1 MTKGMLREAR
11 KLANKNVKIFSSR
24 LSEEVAL
31 VGVEPSAILCFRDE
45 YVDLV
50 DEALEGDAR
59 RMAPYAMVIEEF
71 LWKEIQLGNI
81 DQEMFVDLPQK
92 ILLHTHCQQTA
103 WKLQQPAASL
113 LAFPKGYEVEIVHSG
128 CCEMAGSFG
137 YEKEHYAISM

>member
-81 DQEMFVDLPQK
+81 EEEMFVDLPQK
-92 ILLHTHCQQTA
+92 ILLHTHCQQ
-103 WKLQQPAASL
+103 KEIGRASCRERV
-113 LAFPKGYEVEIVHSG
+113 KT
-128 CCEMAGSFG
+128 
-137 YEKEHYAISM
+137 